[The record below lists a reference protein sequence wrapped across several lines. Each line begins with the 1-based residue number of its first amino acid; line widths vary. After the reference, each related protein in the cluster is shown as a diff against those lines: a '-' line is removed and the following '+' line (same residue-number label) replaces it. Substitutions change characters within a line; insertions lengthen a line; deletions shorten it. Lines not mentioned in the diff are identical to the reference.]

1 MTTPREAYHLLTHQ
15 LSVEPSLY
23 DLAAPCVHT
32 LAELRAVTGTSL
44 RLALYYSRWLT
55 RAALLLDDYS
65 GIGYAELL
73 DIYIMAMQWRD
84 RLALVGENL
93 IGVRPINIID
103 HYSTHVLPFMDSQQ
117 LQQLI
122 DSPCIPECLKYNA
135 HSLLGVT
142 APRNASPLAT
152 VTHDNIAIR

>member
-44 RLALYYSRWLT
+44 QLALYYSRWLT

-65 GIGYAELL
+65 GISYAELL
-73 DIYIMAMQWRD
+73 DIYVVAMYWRD

-93 IGVRPINIID
+93 IGVKPVNIID
-103 HYSTHVLPFMDSQQ
+103 HYGTRVLPFMDNQQ

-122 DSPCIPECLKYNA
+122 DSPCIPECLKYSV
-135 HSLLGVT
+135 HSLLGATVS
-142 APRNASPLAT
+142 RNASPIAT
-152 VTHDNIAIR
+152 VTHGSIVTQ